1 MTFFWL
7 IYVLLSFGISFL
19 LSFLFK
25 KHYMQ
30 IFVFSFTLSVFLTVW
45 FKEPGVSTLSPIFS
59 IFFLELTILDDNG
72 FYRLIRPFLL
82 FFLVTF
88 VLSLAFWKKIKN

>member
-30 IFVFSFTLSVFLTVW
+30 IFVFSFSLSVFLTVW
-45 FKEPGVSTLSPIFS
+45 FKEPGVSALSPIFS